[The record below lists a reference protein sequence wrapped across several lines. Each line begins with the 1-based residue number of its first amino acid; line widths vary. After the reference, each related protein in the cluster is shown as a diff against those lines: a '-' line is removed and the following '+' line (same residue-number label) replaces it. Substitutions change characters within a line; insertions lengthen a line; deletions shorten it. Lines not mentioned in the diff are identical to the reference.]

1 MKNADV
7 IEAFV
12 KNGEPCKTANLRY
25 DGERLINYN
34 TTLAERDSANDR
46 IFLNMTKY
54 SRTTSTI
61 QNRLQREL
69 TGYVAYMGAGTVISK
84 MERVD
89 IGTYSLKGLV

>member
-12 KNGEPCKTANLRY
+12 KNGKPCKTANLRY

-34 TTLAERDSANDR
+34 TTLAERDSVNNR

-61 QNRLQREL
+61 QNRLRREL
-69 TGYVAYMGAGTVISK
+69 TEYVAYMDAGTVISE
-84 MERVD
+84 MESVR
-89 IGTYSLKGLV
+89 IRTYSLKGLV